1 MRISSIVVAMSVAI
15 VFGASQTLV
24 KFRRASVAGAEPLEE
39 LGRARIERL
48 AEPEHRVAA
57 HLLVLFA
64 LRYAHELLKRFA
76 VAMALPAA
84 SRVARRRDG

>member
-1 MRISSIVVAMSVAI
+1 
-15 VFGASQTLV
+15 
-24 KFRRASVAGAEPLEE
+24 
-39 LGRARIERL
+39 L